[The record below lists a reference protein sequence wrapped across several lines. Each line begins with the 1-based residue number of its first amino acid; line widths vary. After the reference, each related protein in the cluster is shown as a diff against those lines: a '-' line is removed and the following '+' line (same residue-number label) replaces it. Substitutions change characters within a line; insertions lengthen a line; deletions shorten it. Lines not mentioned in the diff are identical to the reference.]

1 MMQLR
6 CSRFHAPSGP
16 ATLRAAS
23 PAGVSHCAS
32 QILSSSA
39 RRSEMVCC
47 AASKPW
53 SPKDGRLVLADGT
66 VLPGRCF
73 GAPGTS
79 VAEVVFNTSMSGYQ
93 EIMTDPSYRDQMV
106 CFTHPHIGNVGIN
119 EGDNESIKCHLSGII
134 IRDLS
139 ISVSNY
145 RATRTLDDFCKAQ
158 GVAGIAD
165 VDTRRLTRILRDSG
179 CVNGVISS
187 DTEAADGE
195 LVAMAREFDI
205 VGRDLLSVATGGEP
219 RFNVVAY
226 DFGIKTNILRRL
238 VSLGCAVT
246 VVPAS
251 TPAADVL
258 AMNPDGVFFSNGP
271 GDPSAAP
278 YAVDNARAV
287 LGQKPVFGICMGHQL
302 LGQAFGGTTFKL
314 PFGHHGG
321 NHPIRDVDTGKVQI
335 SAQNHNFAVD
345 PGHAAP
351 PECRDMCRHALP
363 EKKAL
368 TIQYHPEASPG
379 PHDADI
385 CFDEFIAM
393 MEAERTE

>member
-1 MMQLR
+1 
-6 CSRFHAPSGP
+6 
-16 ATLRAAS
+16 
-23 PAGVSHCAS
+23 
-32 QILSSSA
+32 
-39 RRSEMVCC
+39 
-47 AASKPW
+47 
-53 SPKDGRLVLADGT
+53 
-66 VLPGRCF
+66 
-73 GAPGTS
+73 
-79 VAEVVFNTSMSGYQ
+79 MSGYQ

-119 EGDNESIKCHLSGII
+119 EGDNESLKCHLSGII
-134 IRDLS
+134 VRDLS

-165 VDTRRLTRILRDSG
+165 VDTRRLTRILRESG

-187 DTEAADGE
+187 DTSATDGE
-195 LVAMAREFDI
+195 LVAMAGQFDI
-205 VGRDLLSVATGGEP
+205 VGRDLLSVVTRKDTSAWDGRTDAEWEFNP
-219 RFNVVAY
+219 AASDDARFKVVAY

-238 VSLGCAVT
+238 TSLGCAVT
-246 VVPAS
+246 VVPAD

-258 AMNPDGVFFSNGP
+258 AMNPDGIFFSNGP

-278 YAVDNARAV
+278 YAVENAKAV
-287 LGQKPVFGICMGHQL
+287 LGQKPVFGICMGHQV

-345 PGHAAP
+345 AST
-351 PECRDMCRHALP
+351 LP
-363 EKKAL
+363 DGVQVSHINLNDGTCAGMRYPAKKAL

-385 CFDEFIAM
+385 CFDEFVAM
-393 MEAERTE
+393 MEAERSA